1 MRVRVGVLSAN
12 AIHSI
17 FRNLKPIFSD
27 LKPFLGD
34 LRAIWSHLGP
44 SEANLKPSW
53 GHLGPILGPSW
64 AYLGLSSRHK
74 NLDFPMVFL
83 TFYDIC
89 ASSTILSRYCFIF
102 RDLKP
107 IFSDLKPFF
116 GDL

>member
-1 MRVRVGVLSAN
+1 MRVRVGILSAN

-44 SEANLKPSW
+44 SGTNWKPSW

-64 AYLGLSSRHK
+64 AYLGLSSCHK

-83 TFYDIC
+83 TIYDIC
-89 ASSTILSRYCFIF
+89 AFSTI
-102 RDLKP
+102 
-107 IFSDLKPFF
+107 
-116 GDL
+116 